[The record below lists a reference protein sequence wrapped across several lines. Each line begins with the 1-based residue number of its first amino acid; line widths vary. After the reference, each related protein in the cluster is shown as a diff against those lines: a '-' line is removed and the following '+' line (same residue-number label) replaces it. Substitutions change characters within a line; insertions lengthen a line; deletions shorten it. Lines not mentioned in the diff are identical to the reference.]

1 MGCTNVFFAL
11 AARLLVHLTGL
22 FYPHARARKF
32 YGVTVADKLFFIF
45 FRWNSSDYL
54 GPAVLLQSYRWLA
67 DSRDEAKGA
76 RKSALEN
83 EMSLYRCHTIMNCSK
98 TCPKGLNPGRA
109 IANVSSYKAIS
120 PPRISRR

>member
-1 MGCTNVFFAL
+1 MANKHFS
-11 AARLLVHLTGL
+11 
-22 FYPHARARKF
+22 
-32 YGVTVADKLFFIF
+32 
-45 FRWNSSDYL
+45 RWNSSDYL

-120 PPRISRR
+120 PHRISRR